1 MISPYANPSLEIHVL
16 GNIYAKSKEKS
27 GPELF
32 FPEIGK
38 KKKKKTTKHQTRNII
53 YFIIHLKYKHL
64 LV

>member
-38 KKKKKTTKHQTRNII
+38 KKKKEDDKASNQ
-53 YFIIHLKYKHL
+53 KYNLFHYSFKI
-64 LV
+64 